1 MGILWNNAEKGFFW
15 AAEELEKRGF
25 AMHIPI
31 LVTLFTVYKY
41 PQNIMIKW
49 SLHVYDP
56 WNILSW

>member
-1 MGILWNNAEKGFFW
+1 MGILWNNAEKGFL
-15 AAEELEKRGF
+15 ELLRSLKRGAF

-31 LVTLFTVYKY
+31 LVTLFKVYKY

-56 WNILSW
+56 